1 MTTERIE
8 ELTTELKALRV
19 RETSIIEE
27 IERENRSRRTT
38 ESRPRRTTTTA
49 PPTELEAGARVYIK
63 NQVRKPANWDD
74 RIRWNPHKERKATV
88 TKVTPAASRHLEAKV
103 HLTTDNGTRTWRAAK
118 NVRPLLED
126 NNDTHGAL

>member
-38 ESRPRRTTTTA
+38 ENRPRRATTA
-49 PPTELEAGARVYIK
+49 PPTELEVGARVYIK
-63 NQVRKPANWDD
+63 N
-74 RIRWNPHKERKATV
+74 
-88 TKVTPAASRHLEAKV
+88 
-103 HLTTDNGTRTWRAAK
+103 